1 MRVVFKHYPL
11 NFHANAR
18 PAALAAIAAQMQGKF
33 WPYHDLLFHNAKK
46 LGDADL
52 QQWARII
59 GLDLARFNADRQS
72 PAAQKQLKRDMSDA
86 SRIGVRGT
94 PSIYLNGRKVKASL
108 GSADAI
114 VNLVKSE
121 ILKIE

>member
-1 MRVVFKHYPL
+1 MQVVFKHYPL

-33 WPYHDLLFHNAKK
+33 WPYHDLTFQNMKTMA
-46 LGDADL
+46 DEDL
-52 QQWARII
+52 QRWAQVI
-59 GLDLARFNADRQS
+59 GLDMDKFNADRQS
-72 PAAQKQLKRDMSDA
+72 PEAQKQLQADMTEA
-86 SRIGVRGT
+86 NRIGVRGT

-108 GSADAI
+108 GSTDAV

-121 ILKIE
+121 VLKIE